1 MGYESVNIE
10 RERAIERQ
18 SDREKEKDRAKKNAR
33 LKNRQLRHAKLES
46 VICSSLDR
54 FQVSIV
60 HK

>member
-1 MGYESVNIE
+1 MFSTSFLNREEERDRKSTKESE
-10 RERAIERQ
+10 RKKEEERICPPQ
-18 SDREKEKDRAKKNAR
+18 
-33 LKNRQLRHAKLES
+33 NRKLRHAKLES

>member
-1 MGYESVNIE
+1 MNPLKLRALREEE
-10 RERAIERQ
+10 RERASETERRRKRICPPQ
-18 SDREKEKDRAKKNAR
+18 
-33 LKNRQLRHAKLES
+33 NRKLRHAKLES